1 MMVAD
6 FPDPL
11 VSALGHF
18 GSERRDGAPG
28 GAGAD
33 SVRHVAS
40 PDLGYFLEPIP
51 LDDVEEDHRRLV
63 IPLASHSTG
72 RIYAMP

>member
-6 FPDPL
+6 FL
-11 VSALGHF
+11 IRSSAH
-18 GSERRDGAPG
+18 SDTSAPRADGAPG
-28 GAGAD
+28 GARAD
-33 SVRHVAS
+33 SVRDVAS

-63 IPLASHSTG
+63 IPLASHSMG